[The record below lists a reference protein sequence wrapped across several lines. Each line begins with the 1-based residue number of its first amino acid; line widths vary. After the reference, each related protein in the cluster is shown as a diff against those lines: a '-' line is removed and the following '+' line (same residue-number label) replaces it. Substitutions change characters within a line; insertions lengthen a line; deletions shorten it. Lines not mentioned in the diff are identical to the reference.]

1 MGQDTFVLKKHCSHC
16 LEKKIKEN
24 IRYYHNV
31 IDVKLLTNNGFAF
44 SIDNEMIGNEGERI
58 KKQDCE
64 LKAFYR
70 LQKRIKEK
78 FPRLEIVLVLD
89 SLYANKEV
97 MKICKDNGWKYIIT
111 LKEGSLPTVWE
122 EYNSLKGLQKENI
135 KEVKVKGKLIRYRW
149 VKEVGHY
156 GKVFDVIEQEEVSK
170 DGKETKFVWITNFSV
185 DKYNVEEIS
194 KGGRIRWK

>member
-1 MGQDTFVLKKHCSHC
+1 MGQDILPLKKHCSHC

-31 IDVKLLTNNGFAF
+31 IDGKLLTSNGFAF
-44 SIDNEMIGNEGERI
+44 SIDNEIIENEEEGW

-70 LQKRIKEK
+70 LQKRIKGR

-89 SLYANKEV
+89 SLYTKKEV

-111 LKEGSLPTVWE
+111 LKEGSLPTV
-122 EYNSLKGLQKENI
+122 LGAC
-135 KEVKVKGKLIRYRW
+135 
-149 VKEVGHY
+149 
-156 GKVFDVIEQEEVSK
+156 QE
-170 DGKETKFVWITNFSV
+170 FCI
-185 DKYNVEEIS
+185 
-194 KGGRIRWK
+194 